1 MHAFTCELKNN
12 RLHRSFDFFLLHMI
26 WILFILLK
34 ISIWICTTCLVNMKN
49 LRIYFIFYIFW
60 KFFSTS
66 FYCRRNHSYAFRL
79 RFTCELTNIRLYSD
93 YDFFFEI
100 WFVYY
105 YFTLLKIYIWI
116 CLIGMW
122 ARKIYEYTLFFTFLV
137 ESFRGF
143 ICIFHAFHLWTDKH
157 SNIL

>member
-93 YDFFFEI
+93 YDFFFWDLICVLLFYSAEDI
-100 WFVYY
+100 YLNLPDWHVSKKNIRVYFIF
-105 YFTLLKIYIWI
+105 YFFS
-116 CLIGMW
+116 G
-122 ARKIYEYTLFFTFLV
+122 
-137 ESFRGF
+137 
-143 ICIFHAFHLWTDKH
+143 IF
-157 SNIL
+157 